1 MSDLQGI
8 DHSAQAKTACDH
20 MHYKDIVKDLS
31 ARGSLPGLDA
41 VKSLLRQLGNPQDGL
56 PVIHVAG
63 SNGKGSVCAF
73 LESILRQAGCRV
85 GRYLSPTITAYEE
98 RFQINGDYIKPED
111 LEILYDRV
119 LEADR
124 LSQDAGVRQ
133 ATLFEIETAIAFL
146 WFKERKVDFALI
158 ECGMGGRE
166 DATNVFDRPLLSII
180 TSISFDHMQCLGSS
194 LSQIAW
200 HKAGIIKG
208 GCPVVLSENDPE
220 VREVVAREANKA
232 CAPLIMIGPEDYRVI
247 EEKYDGSRFE
257 YMGQTFHTG
266 MIGRHQISNAVTA
279 IEAARQMLTDRHI
292 PRETQNQLMVR
303 GIAGA
308 SWPGRLEII
317 GRSPLTYRDGAH
329 NIGGIRALAAF
340 VEKHFTNRR
349 IIYIMG
355 ILSDKEVEKM
365 VETLV
370 PSADRFYVFTPNN
383 HRGLA
388 ADRLAQIVRA
398 SGREAYITSDVN
410 EAMRQARKDA
420 GMEDVL
426 VLCGSLSF
434 MEEMVVEK
442 G

>member
-1 MSDLQGI
+1 MKNYQ
-8 DHSAQAKTACDH
+8 
-20 MHYKDIVKDLS
+20 YKDIVKELS

-41 VKSLLRQLGNPQDGL
+41 IKSLLARLGSPQEDL

-63 SNGKGSVCAF
+63 TNGKGSVCAF
-73 LESILRQAGCRV
+73 LESILREAGCRV

-98 RFQINGDYIKPED
+98 RFQINGSYIEPEE
-111 LEILYDRV
+111 LEKLYVRV

-124 LSQDAGVRQ
+124 LSQEAGVRQ
-133 ATLFEIETAIAFL
+133 ASLFEIETAIALL
-146 WFKERKVDFALI
+146 WFKGSNVDYALV

-180 TSISFDHMQCLGSS
+180 TSISFDHMQFLGSS

-200 HKAGIIKG
+200 HKAGIIKA
-208 GCPVVLSENDPE
+208 GCPLILSENDPE
-220 VREVVAREANKA
+220 VREIVAGEAEKA
-232 CAPLIMIGPEDYRVI
+232 GAPLILIDSGSYRVI
-247 EEKYDGSRFE
+247 KESYDGNEFE
-257 YMGQTFHTG
+257 YGGQVLQTG

-279 IEAARQMLTDRHI
+279 IAAARQLLTATNMSSPALD
-292 PRETQNQLMVR
+292 QVVSR
-303 GIAGA
+303 GIAEA
-308 SWPGRLEII
+308 FWPGRLEII
-317 GRSPLTYRDGAH
+317 SRSPLTYRDGAH
-329 NIGGIRALAAF
+329 NIGGIQALAAF

-365 VETLV
+365 VRTLV

-388 ADRLAQIVRA
+388 ADRLAQIVHNC
-398 SGREAYITSDVN
+398 GKEACIASDVN

-420 GMEDVL
+420 RQEDVL
-426 VLCGSLSF
+426 ILCGSLSF
-434 MEEMVVEK
+434 MNEMMIN
-442 G
+442 

>member
-146 WFKERKVDFALI
+146 WL
-158 ECGMGGRE
+158 
-166 DATNVFDRPLLSII
+166 
-180 TSISFDHMQCLGSS
+180 
-194 LSQIAW
+194 
-200 HKAGIIKG
+200 
-208 GCPVVLSENDPE
+208 
-220 VREVVAREANKA
+220 
-232 CAPLIMIGPEDYRVI
+232 
-247 EEKYDGSRFE
+247 
-257 YMGQTFHTG
+257 
-266 MIGRHQISNAVTA
+266 
-279 IEAARQMLTDRHI
+279 
-292 PRETQNQLMVR
+292 
-303 GIAGA
+303 
-308 SWPGRLEII
+308 
-317 GRSPLTYRDGAH
+317 
-329 NIGGIRALAAF
+329 
-340 VEKHFTNRR
+340 
-349 IIYIMG
+349 
-355 ILSDKEVEKM
+355 
-365 VETLV
+365 
-370 PSADRFYVFTPNN
+370 
-383 HRGLA
+383 
-388 ADRLAQIVRA
+388 
-398 SGREAYITSDVN
+398 
-410 EAMRQARKDA
+410 
-420 GMEDVL
+420 
-426 VLCGSLSF
+426 
-434 MEEMVVEK
+434 
-442 G
+442 